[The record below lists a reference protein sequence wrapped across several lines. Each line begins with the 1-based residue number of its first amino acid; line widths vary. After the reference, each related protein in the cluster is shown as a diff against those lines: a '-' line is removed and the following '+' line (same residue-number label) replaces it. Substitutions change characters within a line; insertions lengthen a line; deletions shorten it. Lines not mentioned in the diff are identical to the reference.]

1 MGDAAASRRGSEVG
15 MLVKQAKEVARQWVE
30 EAGRQ
35 TPGFQ
40 GAYFAG
46 SANWLADEAGFPP
59 TSDLDVNLVVD
70 GPLPPLK
77 LGKFVY
83 RAVLLEVTYLPRDA
97 LRSADAVLGNYH
109 LAGGFRTRSIISDPS
124 GGLTSLQDA
133 VAREYA
139 QRRWVRARCG
149 QAADGVRNYAR
160 ALDDA
165 QPLHDQ
171 VSSCLFAAGVTTH
184 VLLVAGLKNP
194 TVRRRYAAARE
205 LLAEYGRLGFQE
217 ELLALLGCAEMD
229 RSRVERHLAAMAEA
243 FDAAKV
249 AIRTPYRF
257 GSDISDVARPVA
269 VDGSRELIERGLPRE
284 AVFWIAATYS
294 RCRTILAVDAPELL
308 ARFDP
313 GYRELLGD
321 LGLASFTDRQRR
333 GEQIEAQLPRV
344 WEIAEAIMAANP
356 AIEG

>member
-1 MGDAAASRRGSEVG
+1 MWLAASEGARWVG
-15 MLVKQAKEVARQWVE
+15 MLVKQAKDVARQWVE
-30 EAGRQ
+30 ADATK

-46 SANWLADEAGFPP
+46 SANWLGDDAEFPA

-77 LGKFVY
+77 LGKFIY
-83 RAVLLEVTYLPRDA
+83 RGVLLEVTYLPRDA
-97 LRSADAVLGNYH
+97 LRSPEAVLGSYH

-124 GGLTSLQDA
+124 GALTALRDA
-133 VAREYA
+133 VARQYA
-139 QRRWVRARCG
+139 RRRWVRTRCE

-160 ALDDA
+160 ALDEA
-165 QPLHDQ
+165 RPLHDQ

-194 TVRRRYAAARE
+194 TVRRRYVAARE

-217 ELLALLGCAEMD
+217 ELLALLGCADMD
-229 RSRVERHLAAMAEA
+229 RRRVERHLAAMAEA

-257 GSDISDVARPVA
+257 GSDISDSARPIA
-269 VDGSRELIERGLPRE
+269 IDGSRELIERGLHRE

-294 RCRTILAVDAPELL
+294 RCRTIFAADAPELI

-313 GYRELLGD
+313 RYRELLAD
-321 LGLASFTDRQRR
+321 LGLGSFADRQRR
-333 GEQIEAQLPRV
+333 GEQIVAQLPRV

-356 AIEG
+356 AIED